1 MPHDRRFRFGVQ
13 LRGAATAEGW
23 LEKVR
28 KVEALGYASLTVP
41 DHFGDQLGPIVA
53 LAAAASVTQRLQ
65 LGALVFGNDYRH
77 PVVLA
82 KEMATLDVLSEG
94 RIFFGL
100 GAGWMKTDYDAA
112 GMPYD
117 APAER
122 VGRMTEALAVFK
134 GLFSDGP
141 FSFQGTHY
149 RISALDGLPKPVQ
162 RPHPPILI
170 GGGGK
175 RVLSFAGREADIV
188 GINANLKA
196 GVFDARARLVDAAA
210 ATRRKI
216 AWVRDAAGGRFDDL
230 ELSMQCF
237 VVAITDD
244 RERLAAAVATR
255 FEVDTDTVLASPHVL
270 IGTVDQMVD
279 ALQRVRDRYGISYIF
294 HAGESTVTP
303 GVSAEAFAP
312 VVESMT
318 GR

>member
-1 MPHDRRFRFGVQ
+1 

-28 KVEALGYASLTVP
+28 TIEALGYMSLTVP
-41 DHFGDQLGPIVA
+41 DHFGDQLAPIAA
-53 LAAAASVTQRLQ
+53 LTAAASVTQRLQ

-82 KEMATLDVLSEG
+82 KEMATLDVLSRG
-94 RIFFGL
+94 RTFLGL
-100 GAGWMKTDYDAA
+100 GAGWMKTDYDAT
-112 GMPYD
+112 GMSYD
-117 APAER
+117 APAVR
-122 VGRMTEALAVFK
+122 VERMTEALAVFK
-134 GLFSDGP
+134 GLFADGP

-170 GGGGK
+170 GGGGQ

-188 GINANLKA
+188 GINANLRA
-196 GVFDARARLVDAAA
+196 GVFDTRARADLTAE
-210 ATRRKI
+210 ATGRKI
-216 AWVRDAAGGRFDDL
+216 AWLRDAAGVRFDDL
-230 ELSMQCF
+230 ELSLMCS

-255 FEVDTDTVLASPHVL
+255 FGVDTAAVLASPFAL

-279 ALQRVRDRYGISYIF
+279 ALQRVRDRYGISYILY
-294 HAGESTVTP
+294 GPESTAAPT
-303 GVSAEAFAP
+303 VSAEAFAP
-312 VVESMT
+312 VVARLT